1 MRTPKQEPFAT
12 EQAAK
17 APQPAIWK
25 IPSTKNRKAKQLEGN
40 VQRMERVLRTQAL
53 AKEGIGEVLQ
63 LAQEG
68 DTLSIYLLYMV
79 AVLAIDGLDRLAREK
94 PDLLRPIARNTFVW
108 PGTISRKRAWKR
120 ANEELMDRLQLGQG
134 SVYSRKGW
142 QFSAPSTQAAFGL
155 LIKHL
160 GEQTWP
166 NRALTKAAKRE
177 LFERLWE
184 QELASGLVPE
194 NVEKLAA
201 LGKWKATKKPKYCK
215 ELHKATQDA
224 NVRAE
229 IKDRIWDA
237 FDNLVAG

>member
-1 MRTPKQEPFAT
+1 M
-12 EQAAK
+12 
-17 APQPAIWK
+17 
-25 IPSTKNRKAKQLEGN
+25 
-40 VQRMERVLRTQAL
+40 
-53 AKEGIGEVLQ
+53 
-63 LAQEG
+63 
-68 DTLSIYLLYMV
+68 
-79 AVLAIDGLDRLAREK
+79 
-94 PDLLRPIARNTFVW
+94 
-108 PGTISRKRAWKR
+108 
-120 ANEELMDRLQLGQG
+120 
-134 SVYSRKGW
+134 
-142 QFSAPSTQAAFGL
+142 

-160 GEQTWP
+160 GDQPWP
-166 NRALTKAAKRE
+166 NRALTKAAKRG

-215 ELHKATQDA
+215 KLHKATRDA